1 MLHLIPAPLHRQLY
15 RIADKV
21 RRHWWRISKPTRS
34 SAHVVAFDGEGRVL
48 LVRHSYGPPVWA
60 LPGGGMARGE
70 DPAEAAARE
79 FREELSCGLA
89 DLVPILTREQS
100 ESGSRDTKNVFTGQL
115 DGVPTVDGREVVE
128 VRLFEPTALP
138 ANRARNLAE
147 WVALALNVR
156 SEQR

>member
-1 MLHLIPAPLHRQLY
+1 
-15 RIADKV
+15 
-21 RRHWWRISKPTRS
+21 
-34 SAHVVAFDGEGRVL
+34 
-48 LVRHSYGPPVWA
+48 
-60 LPGGGMARGE
+60 MARGE

-115 DGVPTVDGREVVE
+115 DGVPAVDGREVVE

-147 WVALALNVR
+147 WVALALSVR